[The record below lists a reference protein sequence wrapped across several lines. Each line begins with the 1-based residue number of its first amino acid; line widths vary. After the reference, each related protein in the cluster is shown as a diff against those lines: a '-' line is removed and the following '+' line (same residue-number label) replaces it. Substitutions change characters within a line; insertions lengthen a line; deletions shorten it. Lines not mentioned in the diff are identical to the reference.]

1 MRWPLP
7 GWCRVADDLERHY
20 ERAGEYWGVD
30 PSLLRAVH
38 MVEDPGG
45 DPDAKSRAGAVG
57 HMQIMP
63 ATAQSLGINPH
74 DPAQSIYGGARV
86 LRENLDRY
94 GNVPDALRAYNSG
107 TDRTKWGNPETMA
120 YPQKVAAQYAGLQ
133 QSDDPFAGPGIASPE
148 EKKAIN
154 NSNAFDSMFGKSG
167 DAKEQKP
174 SGSSDP
180 FNSVFGHEIDTSL
193 PQRAHAHQGTWLG
206 NLREFARATDDAAQN
221 EIHRGALFVAS
232 KIPGLKHAMAGTS
245 LDLEGRRAA
254 LDAADKILASSH
266 PNAVGAGR
274 ALAKTE
280 AGVMGAMIANPLLAA
295 GGGEAAAALGGGAGR
310 AVQAGTNLL
319 IGNGGL
325 PVRIA
330 SGALQGGTLAGLE
343 GENPLWGAAAGA
355 LGVPVLEGAG
365 SALGYAGRKL
375 GNAASSVI
383 NHLAPPVGGNALDAA
398 ASTGEAP
405 SIAAEAGSTGSPIP
419 STEAASAETAA
430 EGGSSSGGM
439 TQVPPESIRMGLFS
453 KPKDAEKLAQLILED
468 SQKGGPVQLVESKI
482 PGVHLTASQ
491 ATGNP
496 GLALIERQRRAANPN
511 LFTAREQEN
520 TAARNAYAQKVIG
533 TPEQLE
539 AAEAARSAAEEQ
551 HREAAFENEQPVD
564 VTPIR
569 QHLARLIDD
578 NAGRETVQTPLINVL
593 RSINA
598 VADKD
603 GMAMPGK
610 IWNVRKYMG
619 DIVAPRARGTAS
631 DGHAAVAQLL
641 DLKPTV
647 TDAINSGAP
656 GFDRYLQQYEEL
668 SRPIDAMRHLQSA
681 NLTNANGDVNLS
693 KLDTYVKDIRRNRMK
708 PGIRD
713 SDSVTDEQLQALEDL
728 RDDFRLEMR
737 KDLGKARGSDTN
749 VNLFTNSKMLDMAQ
763 GAAAK
768 IAGAA
773 GVGLGG
779 VLTGGLDGGLLAA
792 VAGKYAAEAA
802 AKRAIM
808 RAAITKEKT
817 LNYLDN
823 ALVNPYPKK

>member
-1 MRWPLP
+1 M
-7 GWCRVADDLERHY
+7 ADNLDQHY
-20 ERAGEYWGVD
+20 ERAGKYWGVD
-30 PSLLRAVH
+30 PTLLRAVH

-45 DPDAKSRAGAVG
+45 DPDVKSRAGAVG

-63 ATAQSLGINPH
+63 ATAQSLGIDPH
-74 DPAQSIYGGARV
+74 DPVQSIYGGARV

-120 YPQKVAAQYAGLQ
+120 YPQKVATQYAGLQ
-133 QSDDPFAGPGIASPE
+133 SGDDPFAGPGTSVSPDRKESAPPGTE
-148 EKKAIN
+148 EFDKMFGDSYEGHSHPAPKKADT
-154 NSNAFDSMFGKSG
+154 AEFD
-167 DAKEQKP
+167 
-174 SGSSDP
+174 
-180 FNSVFGHEIDTSL
+180 NVFGHEEDSSL
-193 PQRAHAHQGTWLG
+193 PMRAHAHQGTWLG
-206 NLREFARATDDAAQN
+206 NLAEFGRSADEAAQN
-221 EIHRGALFVAS
+221 ELHRGALFVAS
-232 KIPGLKHAMAGTS
+232 KIPGLKYAMAGTS
-245 LDLEGRRAA
+245 LDLDDRRTA
-254 LDAADKILASSH
+254 LDAADQAIAAAH
-266 PNAVGAGR
+266 PNALGAGR

-280 AGVMGAMIANPLLAA
+280 AGVMGAMIANPFLAA
-295 GGGEAAAALGGGAGR
+295 AGGEAAGTIGGTAGR
-310 AVQAGTNLL
+310 TIQAGTNLL

-330 SGALQGGTLAGLE
+330 SGALQGGTIAGLE

-365 SALGYAGRKL
+365 SALRYAGGKL
-375 GNAASSVI
+375 GNAATSMI
-383 NHLAPPVGGNALDAA
+383 NRLAPSVGRNALEPAA
-398 ASTGEAP
+398 ASPEA
-405 SIAAEAGSTGSPIP
+405 SSAATEAGSSGSHSSSPETGGAG
-419 STEAASAETAA
+419 TEAG
-430 EGGSSSGGM
+430 GGSDS
-439 TQVPPESIRMGLFS
+439 TAPQVPPEAIRLGLFS

-468 SQKGGPVQLVESKI
+468 SQKGGPVQLVQSKI
-482 PGVHLTASQ
+482 PGVHFTASQ

-539 AAEAARSAAEEQ
+539 VAEAARNAAEVQ
-551 HREAAFENEQPVD
+551 HREAAFSDEQPVD

-578 NAGRETVQTPLINVL
+578 NTGRETVQQPLINVL
-593 RSINA
+593 RAINA

-603 GMAMPGK
+603 GLAMPGK
-610 IWNVRKYMG
+610 LWNVRKFMG
-619 DIVAPRARGTAS
+619 DMVAPRARGTAS
-631 DGHAAVAQLL
+631 DGQAAVSQLL

-668 SRPIDAMRHLQSA
+668 SRSIDAMRHLQSA

-693 KLDTYVKDIRRNRMK
+693 NLDTYVKTLRRNRMK

-713 SDSVTDEQLQALEDL
+713 SDAVTDEQLQALEDL

-737 KDLGKARGSDTN
+737 KDLGKARGSDSS

-779 VLTGGLDGGLLAA
+779 ALTGGLDGGLLAA
-792 VAGKYAAEAA
+792 AAGKYAAESA
-802 AKRAIM
+802 AKRAAIK
-808 RAAITKEKT
+808 AAITKEKT
-817 LNYLDN
+817 LDYLDN

>member
-1 MRWPLP
+1 MT
-7 GWCRVADDLERHY
+7 GDLEQHY
-20 ERAGEYWGVD
+20 ERAGQYWGVD
-30 PSLLRAVH
+30 PDMLRAVH
-38 MVEDPGG
+38 LVENPGG
-45 DPDAKSRAGAVG
+45 NPTERSRSGAIG
-57 HMQIMP
+57 HMQFMP
-63 ATAQSLGINPH
+63 KTADAIGI
-74 DPAQSIYGGARV
+74 DPRDPVQSIYGAARI

-94 GNVPDALRAYNSG
+94 RNVPDALRAYNGG
-107 TDRTKWGNPETMA
+107 TDRTRWGNPETMA
-120 YPQKVAAQYAGLQ
+120 YPQKVAAQYSGLQ
-133 QSDDPFAGPGIASPE
+133 KDDDPFAGPGMSAQPAPA
-148 EKKAIN
+148 EKSDDTAE
-154 NSNAFDSMFGKSG
+154 FDRMFGASG
-167 DAKEQKP
+167 KAGAASQK
-174 SGSSDP
+174 DDTAE
-180 FNSVFGHEIDTSL
+180 FDKMFGHEASAAL
-193 PQRAHAHQGTWLG
+193 PQGAHAHQGTWLG
-206 NLREFARATDDAAQN
+206 NLREFAKATDAAAQN
-221 EIHRGALFVAS
+221 EMHRGGLFVAS
-232 KIPGLKHAMAGTS
+232 KIPGLKYAMAGTS
-245 LDLEGRRAA
+245 RDLDDRRTA
-254 LDAADKILASSH
+254 LDAADQAIAAAR
-266 PNAVGAGR
+266 PNALGAGR

-280 AGVMGAMIANPLLAA
+280 AGVMGAMIANPFLAA
-295 GGGEAAAALGGGAGR
+295 AGGEAAGAIGGTAGR
-310 AVQAGTNLL
+310 TIQAGTNLL

-330 SGALQGGTLAGLE
+330 SGALQGGTIAGLE

-355 LGVPVLEGAG
+355 LGVPVLEGTG
-365 SALGYAGRKL
+365 SALRYAGGKL
-375 GNAASSVI
+375 GNAATSMI
-383 NHLAPPVGGNALDAA
+383 NRLAPPVGRNALEPAA
-398 ASTGEAP
+398 ASPEA
-405 SIAAEAGSTGSPIP
+405 SSAATEAGSSGSPSSSP
-419 STEAASAETAA
+419 ETGGAGTAA
-430 EGGSSSGGM
+430 GGGSDS
-439 TQVPPESIRMGLFS
+439 TAPQVPPEAIRLGLFS

-468 SQKGGPVQLVESKI
+468 SQKGGPVQLVQSKI
-482 PGVHLTASQ
+482 PDVHFTASQ

-539 AAEAARSAAEEQ
+539 AAEAARNAAEEQ
-551 HREAAFENEQPVD
+551 HREAAFNDEQPVD

-578 NAGRETVQTPLINVL
+578 NTGRETVQQPLINVL
-593 RSINA
+593 RAINA

-603 GMAMPGK
+603 GLAMPGK
-610 IWNVRKYMG
+610 LWNVRKFMG
-619 DIVAPRARGTAS
+619 DMVAPRARGTAS
-631 DGHAAVAQLL
+631 DGQAAVSQLL

-693 KLDTYVKDIRRNRMK
+693 KLDTYVKTLRRNRMK

-713 SDSVTDEQLQALEDL
+713 SDAVTDEQLQALEDL

-737 KDLGKARGSDTN
+737 KDLGKARGSDSS

-779 VLTGGLDGGLLAA
+779 ALTGGLDGGLLAA
-792 VAGKYAAEAA
+792 AAGKYAAEAA
-802 AKRAIM
+802 AKRATIK
-808 RAAITKEKT
+808 AAITREKT
-817 LNYLDN
+817 LDYLDN